1 VDITEEEWAG
11 LQDDIT
17 RVMASLAQHPSYHKV
32 IESLFDTVALFRDN
46 AQTVPHHARHAQP
59 HAQKARAETEELIAS
74 FSGREALDNFI
85 NSFKQLAQY
94 FNENERPRKY
104 LSDLREFILSTKSP
118 EYIQSE
124 EFKNRSRQ
132 ITKEGQ
138 QLTKDYVYTD
148 ELTDFLDCG
157 EQLMNNI
164 RNDEFLQILRHHAG
178 LVADDL
184 SYVDSKGQVQIDTEM
199 LGKLRNVLIPI
210 LAESLKYIPIPR
222 IERNDDTKE
231 YWADNIVL
239 CAYDIIPD
247 QIRVQLETDSEL
259 SIRNVESQR
268 SHNRLIITLRQ
279 IRTEFKDID
288 FYYKRKVFPE
298 MSDSGRVTVRL
309 GGSKGAT
316 LTLNFRVSQSPT
328 DPIPR
333 FRKGVASFD
342 IQQLEIDF
350 DKQSL
355 HHNVLLPVVGKLFK
369 SQIKRQI
376 ETEVERNL
384 NKLINGLGERLT
396 EQLVQANRP
405 ISSKLDRI
413 RDAVKSTDLAQTF
426 EKRQQKLE

>member
-1 VDITEEEWAG
+1 
-11 LQDDIT
+11 
-17 RVMASLAQHPSYHKV
+17 
-32 IESLFDTVALFRDN
+32 
-46 AQTVPHHARHAQP
+46 
-59 HAQKARAETEELIAS
+59 
-74 FSGREALDNFI
+74 
-85 NSFKQLAQY
+85 
-94 FNENERPRKY
+94 
-104 LSDLREFILSTKSP
+104 
-118 EYIQSE
+118 
-124 EFKNRSRQ
+124 
-132 ITKEGQ
+132 
-138 QLTKDYVYTD
+138 
-148 ELTDFLDCG
+148 
-157 EQLMNNI
+157 
-164 RNDEFLQILRHHAG
+164 
-178 LVADDL
+178 
-184 SYVDSKGQVQIDTEM
+184 
-199 LGKLRNVLIPI
+199 
-210 LAESLKYIPIPR
+210 
-222 IERNDDTKE
+222 
-231 YWADNIVL
+231 
-239 CAYDIIPD
+239 
-247 QIRVQLETDSEL
+247 
-259 SIRNVESQR
+259 
-268 SHNRLIITLRQ
+268 
-279 IRTEFKDID
+279 
-288 FYYKRKVFPE
+288 

-342 IQQLEIDF
+342 IQQLDIDF